1 MKGVAVVILNWN
13 GKELLEKFLPSVT
26 AYSQEARI
34 VIADNASTDT
44 SIQFIRENYP
54 TIEIIENSE
63 NGGFAKGYNDALKE
77 IDSEYYLLLNS
88 DVEVTENWLAPLLE
102 RMEDQNVACCQP
114 KIIAYNNPEKF
125 EHAGACGGF
134 IDKNYFPFCRGRI
147 FENVENDNGQYNNPM
162 EVFWVSGAAM
172 LIRAKVFH
180 EVGGFDET
188 FFAHMEEIDLCWRI
202 KRLNYQLFVVPTS
215 VVRHVGGAT
224 LSYASPRKIHLNF
237 RNNLMMIYKNHE
249 GVLLG
254 KLFVR
259 KTLDG
264 MAAMR
269 FLTKGEFKAFWA
281 VFKAHMYIY
290 GNLRSILNK
299 RKAIKKS
306 STTFNRSGLFKGSI
320 IWKHYGK
327 KVNHFSDLDQD
338 LFEK

>member
-1 MKGVAVVILNWN
+1 MKEVAVVILNWN
-13 GKELLEKFLPSVT
+13 GKELLEKFLPSII
-26 AYSQEARI
+26 AYSQEANI
-34 VIADNASTDT
+34 VVADNASTDT

-54 TIEIIENSE
+54 TIDIIENSE
-63 NGGFAKGYNDALKE
+63 NGGFAKGYNDALKK
-77 IDSEYYLLLNS
+77 IDSKYYLLLNS
-88 DVEVTENWLAPLLE
+88 DVEVTENWLTPLLDK
-102 RMEDQNVACCQP
+102 MQDQKVACCQP
-114 KIIAYNNPEKF
+114 KIISYNQPDKF

-202 KRLNYQLFVVPTS
+202 KRLNYQLFVVPNS

-249 GVLLG
+249 GILLG
-254 KLFVR
+254 KVFWR

-269 FLTKGEFKAFWA
+269 FLMKGEFKAFWA
-281 VFKAHMYIY
+281 VFRAHIYIY
-290 GNLRSILNK
+290 GNLRSILRK
-299 RKAIKKS
+299 RKALKKS

-320 IWKHYGK
+320 IWNHYGR
-327 KVNHFSDLDQD
+327 KVNHFSDLDQN